1 MEGVW
6 RVGTV
11 CVGEAASDEAVH
23 LLIRRDKEA
32 PEHAADPSPH
42 RRVIRTH
49 ELHAEPL
56 ELADDGGGHATV
68 QVDAHLPPRVGLGL
82 GLPLP

>member
-11 CVGEAASDEAVH
+11 CVGEAASDDAVH
-23 LLIRRDKEA
+23 LLVRRDKEA

-42 RRVIRTH
+42 RGVIRAH
-49 ELHAEPL
+49 ELRAESL
-56 ELADDGGGHATV
+56 ELADDRRGHAAV
-68 QVDAHLPPRVGLGL
+68 EVDAHLPPRVDQR
-82 GLPLP
+82 

>member
-11 CVGEAASDEAVH
+11 CVGEAASDDAAH
-23 LLIRRDKEA
+23 LLVRRDKEA

-42 RRVIRTH
+42 RGVIRAH
-49 ELHAEPL
+49 ELRA
-56 ELADDGGGHATV
+56 
-68 QVDAHLPPRVGLGL
+68 
-82 GLPLP
+82 